1 MKYIILL
8 SFIITLTLQD
18 KKSEDQNNE
27 NECLIE
33 LNIDNKGKVMYDKN
47 IVSDKKIS
55 EIITEKI
62 EECKSSYRVKISST
76 MTINYEENYKDLED
90 IILKSVE
97 EVQSKYSLNK
107 FKKPLDSLSN
117 KQFQEI
123 QAIYPNEIIADF
135 CCKN

>member
-1 MKYIILL
+1 MKYIIFL

-33 LNIDNKGKVMYDKN
+33 LNIDDKGKVMYDKN

>member
-1 MKYIILL
+1 MKYIIIL

-18 KKSEDQNNE
+18 KKSKDQNNE

-33 LNIDNKGKVMYDKN
+33 LNIDDKGKVMYDKN

-76 MTINYEENYKDLED
+76 LTINYEENYKDLED

>member
-1 MKYIILL
+1 MKYIIFLF
-8 SFIITLTLQD
+8 FIITFTLKD
-18 KKSEDQNNE
+18 KKSKNQNNE
-27 NECLIE
+27 NECLVE
-33 LNIDNKGKVMYDKN
+33 LTIDAKGKVLYDKN
-47 IVSDKKIS
+47 IVSDKEIS

-62 EECKSSYRVKISST
+62 EKCKSSYRVKISSK
-76 MTINYEENYKDLED
+76 MTLNYEENYKDLAD

-117 KQFQEI
+117 KQFQEV

-135 CCKN
+135 CCKD

>member
-55 EIITEKI
+55 EIITEKM